1 MPAKGKH
8 RRPKTSSLSRGFAV
22 AGTGGAALA
31 LPLIGAAGAHAAGA
45 PAAAPAAAPVSAP
58 DAAPVSA
65 PQSPESFQA
74 PQAPQAAPAAA
85 KASPTVY
92 TVVSGD
98 YLSKIAADRRLSGGW
113 ERLYADNRQ
122 AVGSDPSM
130 IHPGLKLTLGAAAP
144 AAESAPAPARPSQS
158 QSQSRSGKAAA
169 APAPK
174 SPDRS
179 SGAAQAGSDDGSATK
194 TPAKRPAASGG
205 QGGDTSG
212 DTSANAG
219 TGTGF
224 VAPVG
229 GGISTQYRASG
240 AMWSSGYHTGVDF
253 IASSGTTVKA
263 VGAGTVVSA
272 GWGGAYGNEVV
283 IRHADGKYSQYGHMS
298 SLSVS
303 TGQSVT
309 PGQRIG
315 LSGST
320 GNSSGPHLHFEIRTG
335 PSYGSDVDPL
345 AYLRSKG
352 VSI

>member
-45 PAAAPAAAPVSAP
+45 PAAAPVAAPVSAP
-58 DAAPVSA
+58 DAAPVSV
-65 PQSPESFQA
+65 PQSPVSVQA
-74 PQAPQAAPAAA
+74 TQAAPVAA
-85 KASPTVY
+85 KAAPTVY

-130 IHPGLKLTLGAAAP
+130 IHPGLRLTLGSAAP
-144 AAESAPAPARPSQS
+144 ATESAPAPARPSQS
-158 QSQSRSGKAAA
+158 QSRSGKAAT
-169 APAPK
+169 PAPK
-174 SPDRS
+174 SPERS
-179 SGAAQAGSDDGSATK
+179 SGAAQAGSDDDSATK
-194 TPAKRPAASGG
+194 APAKRPAASGG
-205 QGGDTSG
+205 QGGETSG